1 MGKSKPSGGTK
12 EMDPVALHRKLE
24 PIYEMIDGGNNKAA
38 LKSIDRELLSK
49 FPAMQIGRVLKGI
62 VLQRMGRD
70 DEGMDLCESVRLEGP
85 RDDTVLH
92 TLSLF
97 YKNTGRTEQT
107 VAMFEAAAEAQ
118 PRNPEYLRSLFQ
130 SYARGGAFVKQQ
142 TCAMKLY
149 RLSNDPKHVMWAVCG
164 ALLQTRD
171 GDASAGDSDRPAR
184 DAALMKLASTMCAKL
199 EASGAVRDRET
210 CLVYARVLR
219 ESGKGE
225 KALELLES
233 PLGIQCVPMPA
244 ERNRLCAAQASVL
257 GAPYAPRA
265 MEHWRAVLE
274 SAPDDWEAMSAALD
288 IAMPGTRPAVVRAPS
303 PLAGGAF
310 ARRDAYAAAGDAAG
324 GPGSE
329 ALASRV
335 ATAGL
340 DPRAVDAS
348 LAAGRALV
356 AALGAA
362 ADAKG
367 GAKAAGRGAYL
378 LRVELAWRETQL
390 RRWDPSPDAG
400 DGPGPREARVPSLA
414 DAIFE
419 YWRAFGAWTSCARD
433 LRPYAEL
440 VTPESSRASLSDALG
455 RAAAEIE
462 RDLARDPRDPRG
474 AGGDEAAER
483 NRATRRVVAAESVR
497 AALGLCGGSWRD
509 ARRSGGV
516 KGLSMPHLASPADG
530 RALARTF
537 IAKYRRARRLVP
549 ENADPR
555 EPVPGDAFAALGAQA
570 LAAEA
575 ASWAAREGDAY
586 GDDDGVASDAPDAP
600 GDAEV
605 VMALLA
611 CCALSEEALRASP
624 NHAELRLCLVA
635 AYALLGASTAASDAL
650 APLDVK
656 NIQMDTMAH
665 HVLSCAESGCASSVL
680 LEYCG
685 LAERLNADARRD
697 IAEAGVK
704 AYENG
709 AYTKALE
716 FVDFRARLAGSHAA
730 RKFTAARARV
740 ALREA
745 MLALGGAQ
753 ELRGGET
760 GRFPESLLSV
770 LDEAAAALGPLASE
784 SKDEFARKFNEDA
797 TLNPTFAPPFHGD
810 AGLSA
815 CDWWA
820 GHARSPNA
828 ETTENVPVGG
838 AHDRGVGFGVSVA
851 HRAGWA
857 RALRRRVVELHA
869 LRLAARAADADA
881 GVFEEEKE
889 NVAAVVA
896 AAEALAEGRER
907 NAAPG
912 DAWARARAPV
922 TAAAARVSDA
932 ALRALARLIAL
943 RTASGDRAPDA
954 GAAARDAAE
963 AIDAYA
969 DAFSSLCGGATAG
982 LRGDASAREPPGPLA
997 ERAAARG
1004 AVPLL
1009 FHAVAEAGA
1018 TATATLR
1025 AYACA
1030 LAARGC
1036 PGLAHLEKGARDSL
1050 AGAARRASG
1059 TVAAAARAAAA
1070 SAGAAAAGEGKEVD
1084 ALADR
1089 VDQWMGTLTSSD
1101 DAHEGRAL
1109 RHEAYADVARRVI
1122 AAHRVTLNAVKAHA
1136 ERFAALAEETD
1147 ETLSR

>member
-1 MGKSKPSGGTK
+1 
-12 EMDPVALHRKLE
+12 MDPVALHRKLE

-49 FPAMQIGRVLKGI
+49 FPAMQIGRVLRGI

-107 VAMFEAAAEAQ
+107 VAMFEAAAEAR
-118 PRNPEYLRSLFQ
+118 PGEPEYLRSLFQ
-130 SYARGGAFVKQQ
+130 SYARAGAFVKQQ

-164 ALLQTRD
+164 ALLQTRNGD
-171 GDASAGDSDRPAR
+171 GPETSAGDSDRPKR
-184 DAALMKLASTMCAKL
+184 DDALMKLASTMCAKL
-199 EASGAVRDRET
+199 EAGGAVRDRET

-233 PLGIQCVPMPA
+233 PLGERCVPMPA

-257 GAPYAPRA
+257 GAPFAPRA

-310 ARRDAYAAAGDAAG
+310 ARRDAHAAAGDAAGDAAG
-324 GPGSE
+324 GPGPE

-335 ATAGL
+335 AAAGL
-340 DPRAVDAS
+340 DPRAADAS

-390 RRWDPSPDAG
+390 RRSDPSPDAG

-440 VTPESSRASLSDALG
+440 VAPESSRVSLSDALG

-462 RDLARDPRDPRG
+462 RDLARDPRGGG
-474 AGGDEAAER
+474 AGGDEAAEL

-516 KGLSMPHLASPADG
+516 KGLSMPRLASPADG

-575 ASWAAREGDAY
+575 ASWAARGGDAS
-586 GDDDGVASDAPDAP
+586 GDDAGVAGDAP

-665 HVLSCAESGCASSVL
+665 HVLPCAESGCASSVL

-730 RKFTAARARV
+730 RKFAAARARV

-745 MLALGGAQ
+745 ILALGGAQ
-753 ELRGGET
+753 ELRGRET

-770 LDEAAAALGPLASE
+770 LDEAAEALGPLASN
-784 SKDEFARKFNEDA
+784 SSNDEFARKFNEDA

-828 ETTENVPVGG
+828 ETTEDVPVGG

-869 LRLAARAADADA
+869 LRLAARVADADA
-881 GVFEEEKE
+881 GVFEEETE

-896 AAEALAEGRER
+896 AAEALAEGGRAD
-907 NAAPG
+907 AAPG

-943 RTASGDRAPDA
+943 RTASGAGA

-982 LRGDASAREPPGPLA
+982 LLGDASAREPPGPLA

-1036 PGLAHLEKGARDSL
+1036 PGLAHLEKGARESL

-1070 SAGAAAAGEGKEVD
+1070 AAGAAAADEGKEAD

-1089 VDQWMGTLTSSD
+1089 VDKWMGTLTSSD
-1101 DAHEGRAL
+1101 DAREGRAL
-1109 RHEAYADVARRVI
+1109 RREAYADVARRVI
-1122 AAHRVTLNAVKAHA
+1122 AAHRVTLNAVKTHA
-1136 ERFAALAEETD
+1136 ERFAAFAEETD

>member
-1 MGKSKPSGGTK
+1 
-12 EMDPVALHRKLE
+12 MDPVALHRKLE

-49 FPAMQIGRVLKGI
+49 FPAMQIGRVLRGI

-107 VAMFEAAAEAQ
+107 VAMFEAAAEAR
-118 PRNPEYLRSLFQ
+118 PGEPEYLRSLFQ
-130 SYARGGAFVKQQ
+130 SYARAGAFVKQQ

-164 ALLQTRD
+164 ALLQTRNGD
-171 GDASAGDSDRPAR
+171 GPETSAGDSDRPKR
-184 DAALMKLASTMCAKL
+184 DDALMKLASTMCAKL
-199 EASGAVRDRET
+199 EAGGAVRDRET

-233 PLGIQCVPMPA
+233 PLGERCVPMPA

-257 GAPYAPRA
+257 GAPFAPRA

-310 ARRDAYAAAGDAAG
+310 ARRDAHAAAGDAAGDAAG
-324 GPGSE
+324 GPGPE

-335 ATAGL
+335 AAAGL
-340 DPRAVDAS
+340 DPCAADAS

-390 RRWDPSPDAG
+390 RRSDPSPDAG

-440 VTPESSRASLSDALG
+440 VAPESSRVSLSDALG

-462 RDLARDPRDPRG
+462 RDLARDPRGGG
-474 AGGDEAAER
+474 AGGDEAAEL

-516 KGLSMPHLASPADG
+516 KGLSMPRLASPADG

-575 ASWAAREGDAY
+575 ASWAARGGDAS
-586 GDDDGVASDAPDAP
+586 GDDAGVAGDAP

-665 HVLSCAESGCASSVL
+665 HVLPCAESGCASSVL

-730 RKFTAARARV
+730 RKFAAARARV

-745 MLALGGAQ
+745 ILALGGAQ
-753 ELRGGET
+753 ELRGPLRET

-770 LDEAAAALGPLASE
+770 LDEAAEALGPLASD
-784 SKDEFARKFNEDA
+784 SNDEFARKFNEDA

-828 ETTENVPVGG
+828 ETTEDVPVGG

-869 LRLAARAADADA
+869 LRLAARVADADA
-881 GVFEEEKE
+881 GVFEEETE

-896 AAEALAEGRER
+896 AAEALAEGGRAD
-907 NAAPG
+907 AAPG

-943 RTASGDRAPDA
+943 RTASAAGA

-982 LRGDASAREPPGPLA
+982 LLGDASAREPPGPLA

-1018 TATATLR
+1018 TATTTLR

-1036 PGLAHLEKGARDSL
+1036 PGLAHLEKGARESL

-1070 SAGAAAAGEGKEVD
+1070 AAGAAAADEGKEAD

-1089 VDQWMGTLTSSD
+1089 VDKWMGTLTSSD
-1101 DAHEGRAL
+1101 DAREGRAL
-1109 RHEAYADVARRVI
+1109 RREAYADVARRVI
-1122 AAHRVTLNAVKAHA
+1122 AAHRVTLNAVKTHA
-1136 ERFAALAEETD
+1136 ERFAAFAEETD

>member
-1 MGKSKPSGGTK
+1 
-12 EMDPVALHRKLE
+12 
-24 PIYEMIDGGNNKAA
+24 
-38 LKSIDRELLSK
+38 
-49 FPAMQIGRVLKGI
+49 
-62 VLQRMGRD
+62 
-70 DEGMDLCESVRLEGP
+70 
-85 RDDTVLH
+85 
-92 TLSLF
+92 
-97 YKNTGRTEQT
+97 
-107 VAMFEAAAEAQ
+107 
-118 PRNPEYLRSLFQ
+118 
-130 SYARGGAFVKQQ
+130 
-142 TCAMKLY
+142 
-149 RLSNDPKHVMWAVCG
+149 
-164 ALLQTRD
+164 
-171 GDASAGDSDRPAR
+171 
-184 DAALMKLASTMCAKL
+184 
-199 EASGAVRDRET
+199 
-210 CLVYARVLR
+210 
-219 ESGKGE
+219 
-225 KALELLES
+225 
-233 PLGIQCVPMPA
+233 
-244 ERNRLCAAQASVL
+244 
-257 GAPYAPRA
+257 
-265 MEHWRAVLE
+265 
-274 SAPDDWEAMSAALD
+274 
-288 IAMPGTRPAVVRAPS
+288 
-303 PLAGGAF
+303 
-310 ARRDAYAAAGDAAG
+310 
-324 GPGSE
+324 
-329 ALASRV
+329 
-335 ATAGL
+335 
-340 DPRAVDAS
+340 
-348 LAAGRALV
+348 
-356 AALGAA
+356 
-362 ADAKG
+362 
-367 GAKAAGRGAYL
+367 
-378 LRVELAWRETQL
+378 
-390 RRWDPSPDAG
+390 
-400 DGPGPREARVPSLA
+400 
-414 DAIFE
+414 
-419 YWRAFGAWTSCARD
+419 
-433 LRPYAEL
+433 
-440 VTPESSRASLSDALG
+440 
-455 RAAAEIE
+455 
-462 RDLARDPRDPRG
+462 
-474 AGGDEAAER
+474 
-483 NRATRRVVAAESVR
+483 
-497 AALGLCGGSWRD
+497 
-509 ARRSGGV
+509 
-516 KGLSMPHLASPADG
+516 
-530 RALARTF
+530 
-537 IAKYRRARRLVP
+537 
-549 ENADPR
+549 
-555 EPVPGDAFAALGAQA
+555 
-570 LAAEA
+570 
-575 ASWAAREGDAY
+575 
-586 GDDDGVASDAPDAP
+586 
-600 GDAEV
+600 
-605 VMALLA
+605 MALLA

-828 ETTENVPVGG
+828 ETTEDVPVGG

-896 AAEALAEGRER
+896 AAEALAEGGGD
-907 NAAPG
+907 AAPG
-912 DAWARARAPV
+912 DAGARARAPV

-943 RTASGDRAPDA
+943 RTASGAGA

-1059 TVAAAARAAAA
+1059 TVAAAARARRRRR
-1070 SAGAAAAGEGKEVD
+1070 
-1084 ALADR
+1084 L
-1089 VDQWMGTLTSSD
+1089 
-1101 DAHEGRAL
+1101 
-1109 RHEAYADVARRVI
+1109 ARRRRARGRRLTRSPI
-1122 AAHRVTLNAVKAHA
+1122 AWTSGWGPSPLRTMPT
-1136 ERFAALAEETD
+1136 RAARCGTRR
-1147 ETLSR
+1147 TRTSRGASSPRTESRSTPLRRTPSVSPHSPRKQTRRCPDDRSTFRRSTTTSDAYGTTR

>member
-1 MGKSKPSGGTK
+1 
-12 EMDPVALHRKLE
+12 MDPVALHRKLE

-49 FPAMQIGRVLKGI
+49 FPAMQIGRVLRGI

-107 VAMFEAAAEAQ
+107 VAMFEAAAEAR
-118 PRNPEYLRSLFQ
+118 PGEPEYLRSLFQ
-130 SYARGGAFVKQQ
+130 SYARAGAFVKQQ

-164 ALLQTRD
+164 ALLQTRNGD
-171 GDASAGDSDRPAR
+171 GPETSAGDSDRPKR
-184 DAALMKLASTMCAKL
+184 DDALMKLASTMCAKL
-199 EASGAVRDRET
+199 EAGGAVRDRET

-233 PLGIQCVPMPA
+233 PLGERCVPMPA

-257 GAPYAPRA
+257 GAPFAPRA

-310 ARRDAYAAAGDAAG
+310 ARRDAHAAAGDAAGDAAG
-324 GPGSE
+324 GPGPE

-335 ATAGL
+335 AAAGL
-340 DPRAVDAS
+340 DPRAADAS

-390 RRWDPSPDAG
+390 RRSDPSPDAG

-440 VTPESSRASLSDALG
+440 VAPESSRVSLSDALG

-462 RDLARDPRDPRG
+462 RDLARDPRGGG
-474 AGGDEAAER
+474 AGGDEAAEL

-516 KGLSMPHLASPADG
+516 KGLSMPRLASPADG

-575 ASWAAREGDAY
+575 ASWAARGGDAS
-586 GDDDGVASDAPDAP
+586 GDDAGVAGDAP

-665 HVLSCAESGCASSVL
+665 HVLPCAESGCASSVL

-730 RKFTAARARV
+730 RKFAAARARV

-745 MLALGGAQ
+745 ILALGGAQ
-753 ELRGGET
+753 ELRGRET
-760 GRFPESLLSV
+760 GSPRFPESLLSV
-770 LDEAAAALGPLASE
+770 LDEAAEALGPLASE
-784 SKDEFARKFNEDA
+784 SNDEFARKFNEDA

-828 ETTENVPVGG
+828 ETTEDVPVGG

-869 LRLAARAADADA
+869 LRLAARVADADA
-881 GVFEEEKE
+881 GVFEEETE

-896 AAEALAEGRER
+896 AAEALAEGGRAD
-907 NAAPG
+907 AAPG

-943 RTASGDRAPDA
+943 RTASAAGA

-982 LRGDASAREPPGPLA
+982 LLGDASAREPPGPLA

-1018 TATATLR
+1018 TATTTLR

-1036 PGLAHLEKGARDSL
+1036 PGLAHLEKGARESL

-1070 SAGAAAAGEGKEVD
+1070 AAGAAAADEGKEAD

-1089 VDQWMGTLTSSD
+1089 VDKWMGTLTSSD
-1101 DAHEGRAL
+1101 DAREGRAL
-1109 RHEAYADVARRVI
+1109 RREAYADVARRVI
-1122 AAHRVTLNAVKAHA
+1122 AAHRVTLNAVKTHA
-1136 ERFAALAEETD
+1136 ERFAAFAEETD